1 MIPEKLTVRL
11 GDLRQPLEAWC
22 DEHKQKPSEAVRRAV
37 AAMLGVDAPEMAV
50 GNPNVADQAI
60 AANQA
65 RWKPK
70 RKKQSKRRKE

>member
-11 GDLRQPLEAWC
+11 GDLRQPLESWC
-22 DEHKQKPSEAVRRAV
+22 DEHEQKPSEAVRIVV
-37 AAMLGVDAPEMAV
+37 AAMLGVDAPEMTV
-50 GNPNVADQAI
+50 GNPNAAEQAI
-60 AANQA
+60 AANAA